1 MLPLG
6 SPCNLNCYFCSNRY
20 NPAGIRIRRLPFLK
34 LTELEPLF
42 DFLDPYRKIVIGESA
57 TRLCEGEPLLHPQ
70 CLQVL
75 QRLRSRFPQAQIQL
89 TTNGLLLSGEMQR
102 ELATLVPLELVISF
116 NSLVPHTRNR
126 WLEDPRPERTI
137 RQFRCLGENG
147 VPFQASFLL
156 APPFLSE
163 VPVSLKQAAAWGA
176 SLLRLLLPGGSALA
190 PEELQGSL
198 AYWHE
203 QSRRVQGW
211 RKEVAVPMI
220 LEPPI
225 LDDLAADVD
234 GVFPGSPA
242 ALAGFCPGDRIT
254 LIDGE
259 IPFSRV
265 DAFAALERAVNPLC
279 RVERQN
285 DVLWLQLEKERGT
298 KSGVVVSRD
307 ISRRELEDTFR
318 FTPSSGRGLILTSEL
333 AAPILTTALGAG
345 FHDLSVSI
353 AANQTFG
360 GSIRVAGLLCV
371 QDILKACQKLRYAGT
386 AWDWLLLPAAPFDA
400 GRDLCG
406 QPIES
411 LAVECGSPVYFS
423 GSGSVR
429 Q

>member
-1 MLPLG
+1 M
-6 SPCNLNCYFCSNRY
+6 
-20 NPAGIRIRRLPFLK
+20 
-34 LTELEPLF
+34 
-42 DFLDPYRKIVIGESA
+42 
-57 TRLCEGEPLLHPQ
+57 LHPQ

-89 TTNGLLLSGEMQR
+89 TTNGLLLSEELQK
-102 ELATLVPLELVISF
+102 ELAALVPLELVVSF
-116 NSLVPHTRNR
+116 NSLVPYTRSR
-126 WLEDPRPERTI
+126 WLEDPQPERTI
-137 RQFRCLGENG
+137 RQFRSLGETG

-163 VPVSLKQAAAWGA
+163 IPVALKQAVAWGA
-176 SLLRLLLPGGSALA
+176 ALLRLLLPGGSALA

-198 AYWHE
+198 AHWRQ
-203 QSRRVQGW
+203 QSSQIQGW
-211 RKEVAVPMI
+211 RKEVAVPVI
-220 LEPPI
+220 LEPPV

-254 LIDGE
+254 LIDGDS
-259 IPFSRV
+259 PFSRV

-285 DVLWLQLEKERGT
+285 DVFWLQLEKEQGA

-307 ISRRELEDTFR
+307 ISRQDLEDTFR
-318 FTPSSGRGLILTSEL
+318 LTPSSGRGLILTSEL
-333 AAPILTTALGAG
+333 AAPILITALGARL
-345 FHDLSVSI
+345 HDLSVSI
-353 AANQTFG
+353 AANRTFG
-360 GSIRVAGLLCV
+360 GSIRAAGLLCV
-371 QDILKACQKLRYAGT
+371 QDILRACQELRSAGST
-386 AWDWLLLPAAPFDA
+386 WDWLLLPAAPFDA

-406 QPIES
+406 QPMES
-411 LAVECGSPVYFS
+411 LAAECGCPVYFS